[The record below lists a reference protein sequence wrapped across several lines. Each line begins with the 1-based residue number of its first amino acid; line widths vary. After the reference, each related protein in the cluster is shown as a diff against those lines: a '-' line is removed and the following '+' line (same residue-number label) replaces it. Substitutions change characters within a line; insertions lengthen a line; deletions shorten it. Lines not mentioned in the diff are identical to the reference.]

1 MVLTSSLADA
11 LNTSDVN
18 SADNPGTAQP
28 SGAGLEAQPEP
39 DASSLPPNSTT
50 PTGSENLQGSLTPQ
64 NNPAQSQP
72 LSATPPPPAGL
83 QGLGGRLRGV
93 LYGLAT
99 GGAVGAV
106 AGAIAPN
113 DARAVYQNRQAV
125 QAANV
130 RFASA
135 RAAEMVANA
144 NRADAAYQNFDSD
157 HQLAVQQ
164 QQLGILDEAQK
175 AGFVVRAVTPLDQG
189 TAKNTQAAMNNLQQ
203 ITASDGAVGE
213 MLHLHVGDK
222 TMSLQLRDPN
232 AGLDL
237 VNSRLTAQGL
247 PKIDQGTWANYS
259 QDARNSLGID
269 AMNFTDPGRGHVTPD
284 TLTTLQ
290 NRIGL
295 VKAQSD
301 FTGKDALVSSLQ
313 SAIDTQT
320 SILDRANERQ
330 VQQKAQEI
338 TTTGAATTANQV
350 SNIKATAG
358 PEAAA
363 AGQKAEATAKGSA
376 KGAIEGQMSALG
388 GSTTTGTMNPATG
401 ADEGFLSQL
410 PQQQANTI
418 RAIGEGRVELNSRT
432 MASKDGKLLM
442 QQLTTAYP
450 NFDQSKAQSYFK
462 TRQDFTSGK
471 TSVGI
476 NSYNTAI
483 AHLGTMWD
491 HVSSTNSLMIN
502 TPGTQVHRQL
512 DLDKQLVSTEL
523 AKAVS
528 NGQMTQKEK
537 DDILGSISGYTVGSY
552 QDRIQEAATLLNGKL
567 ESYQQQWN
575 NGAPPGAVSQ
585 VRILG
590 PQAEATIAKIRGGAA
605 AQQIPSGPPPGAS
618 HAVIVN
624 GKTVGYTSDGKT
636 MTPAPQ

>member
-1 MVLTSSLADA
+1 
-11 LNTSDVN
+11 
-18 SADNPGTAQP
+18 
-28 SGAGLEAQPEP
+28 
-39 DASSLPPNSTT
+39 
-50 PTGSENLQGSLTPQ
+50 
-64 NNPAQSQP
+64 
-72 LSATPPPPAGL
+72 L

-99 GGAVGAV
+99 GGAVGAI
-106 AGAIAPN
+106 AGSIDPN
-113 DARAVYQNRQAV
+113 QAKTNYQDRQQI

-144 NRADAAYQNFDSD
+144 NRADAQWQSWDTD
-157 HQLAVQQ
+157 HQLEVQK

-222 TMSLQLRDPN
+222 TMSLQLRDPS

-237 VNSRLTAQGL
+237 VNSRLKAQGL
-247 PKIDQGTWANYS
+247 PNIPQETWANYS

-269 AMNFTDPGRGHVTPD
+269 ALNFTDPGRGHVTPD

-320 SILDRANERQ
+320 SILDRQNERQ
-330 VQQKAQEI
+330 AQQKAQEI

-350 SNIKATAG
+350 ANINATAG

-376 KGAIEGQMSALG
+376 KGAIEGQMSAMG
-388 GSTTTGTMNPATG
+388 GSTTTGTLNPQTG

-410 PQQQANTI
+410 PPQQANTV
-418 RAIGEGRVELNSRT
+418 RAIGEGRVQLSPRL
-432 MASKDGKLLM
+432 MSSKDGKVLM
-442 QQLTTAYP
+442 SQLTTAYP
-450 NFDQSKAQSYFK
+450 TFDQSRAESYFK

-491 HVSSTNSLMIN
+491 HVSGTNSLMIN
-502 TPGTQVHRQL
+502 TPGAQVHRQL

-567 ESYQQQWN
+567 EAYQQQWN

-590 PQAEATIAKIRGGAA
+590 PQAEATIAKIRGGGVTPQSSGSGMGVSLTAA
-605 AQQIPSGPPPGAS
+605 RQLPINRGKSDDQIRADIAARGHQVLP
-618 HAVIVN
+618 
-624 GKTVGYTSDGKT
+624 
-636 MTPAPQ
+636 